1 MKKRLLFLG
10 AACALAIGVFAF
22 GGCKKKP
29 ENGNESV
36 KITEE
41 VENQLTKLLNLRVEE
56 ENLCWNNVVNA
67 TGYTLYINGE
77 QAQEYAAGD
86 TLSYE
91 YDKSENDYTAKLTVR
106 GEKLTNFSVSV
117 QYSVKRAEIEAP
129 EVFANSVRFAPQPGK
144 IYFRI
149 APATEWKEI
158 NESNYINF
166 GGMEKGSV
174 VEYEYYVQGTGY
186 DKATRTYYTDGAVR
200 KNSLK
205 IKRQLPDL
213 TLSAK
218 ENRIEWEKIDGAAS
232 YTVIADGES
241 TITQL
246 NYVSFNEAEGSHAV
260 CVYANPQDE
269 ENFAPSDRA
278 RFDYRTKKQ
287 SVETFTV
294 GENAVIFDEKM
305 LGVLQYKNG
314 GEWQKAVSATLNKEN
329 LSVKYAGYYDE
340 KSGVYHLESKPLAFK
355 KGGKLQV
362 SFDRE
367 GYLNIENGGKSVEFK
382 LYGTD
387 EDEPG
392 GYRVTAESQYYIGNC
407 EAGRTYVFE
416 SKFLNRTARGE
427 AEDTYSEY
435 EADRLEFYALPAP
448 DVKIRNGKV
457 VWTIDERAEKY
468 VYGTEE
474 GQLSGETMQYFAADE
489 AAERYYMQ
497 AIGSNENH
505 VLNSAVS
512 SADATKWAL
521 TFEQLEEGYLFGNAR
536 NVKGAATGSSS
547 ISAEYDEAKN
557 AMKITP
563 KAANK
568 EVSIAVDGVTLNKGD
583 KLIVSALS
591 TINVG
596 FRVNGKWKMT
606 LQDKNGTDFK
616 EYAWEVPEKITVT
629 EMGIMPYTKFGELY
643 VRSVRILAQTKISV
657 SQLEQGFAFDSPA
670 KVFGRTVCDKGVEAS
685 YDAEKNAM
693 KITLT
698 GTQNLTAAI
707 SVEAFTLNKG
717 DKIVICALSNINTGL
732 LLNGKYAMTVQEK
745 DGTDFKEYVYT
756 ATEETAVSDI
766 SLKMYAKLGKLYVQS
781 VKIVRA
787 A

>member
-1 MKKRLLFLG
+1 M
-10 AACALAIGVFAF
+10 
-22 GGCKKKP
+22 
-29 ENGNESV
+29 
-36 KITEE
+36 
-41 VENQLTKLLNLRVEE
+41 
-56 ENLCWNNVVNA
+56 
-67 TGYTLYINGE
+67 
-77 QAQEYAAGD
+77 
-86 TLSYE
+86 
-91 YDKSENDYTAKLTVR
+91 TVR
-106 GEKLTNFSVSV
+106 GEKLTNFSASV
-117 QYSVKRAEIEAP
+117 QYSVKRAEMEAP
-129 EVFANSVRFAPQPGK
+129 EVFANSVRFAPQSGK

-149 APATEWKEI
+149 APGTEWKEV

-166 GGMEKGSV
+166 GGLEKGIV
-174 VEYEYYVQGTGY
+174 AEYEYYVQGTGY
-186 DKATRTYYTDGAVR
+186 DKATRTYYTDGAVQ

-205 IKRQLPDL
+205 IRQQLPNL

-241 TITQL
+241 SITQA
-246 NYVSFNEAEGSHAV
+246 NFVSFNQDEGSHAV

-269 ENFAPSDRA
+269 EKFAPSDRA
-278 RFDYRTKKQ
+278 RFDYRTEKQ

-294 GENAVIFDEKM
+294 GENAVTFDGKM

-314 GEWQKAVSATLNKEN
+314 GEWQKAVSATLDKEN

-340 KSGVYHLESKPLAFK
+340 KSGVYHPESKPLAFK
-355 KGGKLQV
+355 KGGKLHV
-362 SFDRE
+362 AFDRE
-367 GYLNIENGGKSVEFK
+367 GYLNIENGGDAVEFK
-382 LYGTD
+382 LYCTD

-407 EAGRTYVFE
+407 EGGRTYVFE
-416 SKFLNRTARGE
+416 SKLLNRTARG
-427 AEDTYSEY
+427 ADEDTYCEY

-448 DVKIRNGKV
+448 DVKIRNANV

-468 VYGTEE
+468 IYGTEE
-474 GQLSGETMQYFAADE
+474 GRLSGETKQYFAADE

-521 TFEQLEEGYLFGNAR
+521 TFEQLEEGYLFSNER
-536 NVKGAATGSSS
+536 NVKGAASGSSS
-547 ISAEYDEAKN
+547 IFAEYDEAKN

-568 EVSIAVDGVTLNKGD
+568 EVAIAVDGVILNKGD
-583 KLIVSALS
+583 KLIVSAFS

-596 FRVNGKWKMT
+596 FRVNGSWKMT
-606 LQDKNGTDFK
+606 LQEKDGTDFK
-616 EYAWEVPEKITVT
+616 EYEWEVLEKITVT
-629 EMGIMPYTKFGELY
+629 QMSVMPYTKFGELY

-657 SQLEQGFAFDSPA
+657 SQLEQGFAFDSSA
-670 KVFGRTVCDKGVEAS
+670 KVFAKISCVTGIKAE

-693 KITLT
+693 KIAPWDVSK
-698 GTQNLTAAI
+698 AASI
-707 SVEAFTLNKG
+707 NVETFTLNKG
-717 DKIVICALSNINTGL
+717 DKIVVKALCL
-732 LLNGKYAMTVQEK
+732 LGAAADKKAGFVAAIAGEKSKYLCDIAPCSEFTDYEFTADKEMTITSLQIIP
-745 DGTDFKEYVYT
+745 YT
-756 ATEETAVSDI
+756 ASGE
-766 SLKMYAKLGKLYVQS
+766 LYVQS